1 MTKQL
6 HEMTSMERLNHNVM
20 PMTLQDMYKSFH
32 VFATKPGVE
41 YNYSNL
47 TPRHD
52 KHSNTELTGVVC
64 VGAQY
69 LVKEILIKLFNRDFF
84 SRPKGEVIGEYK
96 YFIEGALFKNIDT
109 SHIEALHDLGY
120 LPLNIKTLPEGTLVP
135 YGVPMITMQNT
146 IPGFGWLVGALE
158 DEFSAEIWPIAT
170 SATTALN
177 YMINFEKSK
186 LNKDMLPFMGHDFSY
201 RGLPGHVAAG
211 MVGFGH
217 LTSFYGS
224 DTTPA
229 ALFAWKYYGAD
240 PGGALAGRPVAPT
253 FASVNATEH
262 SVMCSY
268 GQGGEKES
276 IDHIM
281 TNVAPTGILSLVLDA
296 WDFWKVVTEYL
307 PELKAKIMSREGT
320 LVIRPDSGDP
330 VDIICGKRLF
340 KQYIFEAKEDALW
353 HASNFAQD
361 TYKYDVYVLED
372 GSYVDIRTGNVV
384 PEHEVKGL
392 IECLWDIFGGT
403 IDEGGY
409 RLLDSHIGAIYGDSI
424 TLTRQ
429 KQIIERLESK
439 KFIPSCVLGIGS
451 YTYQYVT
458 RDTHGFAM
466 KSTAIKF
473 KGDNEWTPIF
483 KQPKTDSAK
492 NSAKGLMLVKSFND
506 NTMYE
511 VVQDVSI
518 AEEQR
523 GALETIFFNG
533 KLVKETTLEAIR
545 VNVRNINRKLATK

>member
-1 MTKQL
+1 MNKTLDQ
-6 HEMTSMERLNHNVM
+6 MNGVERLYHEVM

-32 VFATKPGVE
+32 KFATKKGVE

-84 SRPKGEVIGEYK
+84 QRPKDEVIAEYK
-96 YFIEGALFKNIDT
+96 YFIEGALFKDIDT

-120 LPLNIKTLPEGTLVP
+120 LPLNIKTLPEGTFVP

-146 IPGFGWLVGALE
+146 VAGYGWLVGALE
-158 DEFSAEIWPIAT
+158 DEDSAEIWPIAT

-186 LNKDMLPFMGHDFSY
+186 LAKEALPFMGHDFSY

-211 MVGFGH
+211 MIGFGH

-229 ALFAWKYYGAD
+229 AIFAWKYYGAD
-240 PGGALAGRPVAPT
+240 PGGAFAGRPVAPT

-268 GQGGEKES
+268 GQDGEKES
-276 IDHIM
+276 IEHIM
-281 TNVAPTGILSLVLDA
+281 TNVAPTGILSLVMDA

-307 PELKAKIMSREGT
+307 PELKDKIMVRDGT

-330 VDIICGKRLF
+330 VKIICGYKLF
-340 KQYIFEAKEDALW
+340 NKFKFDTRDDALT
-353 HASNFAQD
+353 HASMYPQD
-361 TYKYDVYVLED
+361 TYNYEAYELED
-372 GSYVDIRTGNVV
+372 GRFIELDSGNYL
-384 PEHEVKGL
+384 EKHEVKGL
-392 IECLWDIFGGT
+392 IECLWDTFGGT
-403 IDEGGY
+403 VDADGF
-409 RLLDSHIGAIYGDSI
+409 RMLDSHIGAIYGDSI
-424 TLTRQ
+424 TLARQ
-429 KQIIERLESK
+429 KEIIAKLEAK

-473 KGDNEWTPIF
+473 EGDSEWTPIF

-492 NSAKGLMLVKSFND
+492 NSAKGLMMVQSFND
-506 NTMYE
+506 NTMYAVIQE
-511 VVQDVSI
+511 ATELQ
-518 AEEQR
+518 EQR
-523 GALETIFFNG
+523 GALQTIFLNG
-533 KLVKETTLEAIR
+533 ELVKETTLEEIR
-545 VNVRNINRKLATK
+545 ANVRNINRKLATK